1 MKFLQ
6 LDLMPA
12 EMLQCA
18 PLCCIIAVRFLF
30 FYSSYMYFNLA
41 KGHSQI
47 VALLRIFY

>member
-1 MKFLQ
+1 MRFLQ

-30 FYSSYMYFNLA
+30 FYSSYFNLA